1 MDTIYAPS
9 TPIGGAIAVIRAS
22 GPDCARALTALSGR
36 DLTAVPRQVTHT
48 PLYFSGAVI
57 DDAMAVYYAAPRSYT
72 GEDMFELYCH
82 GGPAVVRDVLAALN
96 SLTLRAAEPGEF
108 TRRAFLNGKLDLAQA
123 EAVMDL
129 IQSSAQ
135 RAARA
140 ALEQMQG
147 RLSRELAAVEDA
159 LTDALAG
166 VSAAID
172 YPTSWR
178 RTCSPAADALSGL
191 SPRWTRSSRRGARAA
206 CCARACAWC
215 CWAGPTRAIQ
225 LLNALPA

>member
-1 MDTIYAPS
+1 
-9 TPIGGAIAVIRAS
+9 
-22 GPDCARALTALSGR
+22 
-36 DLTAVPRQVTHT
+36 
-48 PLYFSGAVI
+48 
-57 DDAMAVYYAAPRSYT
+57 MAVYYAAPRSYT

-82 GGPAVVRDVLAALN
+82 GGPAVVRDVLAALGA
-96 SLTLRAAEPGEF
+96 LTLRAAEPGEF

-147 RLSRELAAVEDA
+147 RLSREIAAVEDA
-159 LTDALAG
+159 LTDVLAG

-172 YPTSWR
+172 YPDELEEDVFSGL
-178 RTCSPAADALSGL
+178 PDALCEAVAALDALIAQGRSGRVL
-191 SPRWTRSSRRGARAA
+191 REGLRVVLLGRPNAGKSS
-206 CCARACAWC
+206 
-215 CWAGPTRAIQ
+215 
-225 LLNALPA
+225 LLNALLGFERAIVTPQPVPRGTCWKSSFPWTA